1 MHHARTSMHTST
13 TVHMHAEKHAFS
25 LQAHALLHAVADTGK
40 HIRHTHTHANTIT
53 RTHTVTAGSPCLI
66 TPTKRLSLL
75 VSHNRARTQWKLM
88 DQFATERRWQS
99 WNVMGFDVDAELHYT
114 VQQERLK
121 TLSVCLLHMQRTLAV
136 KSVAAVVL
144 PCTQARARVWESRIH
159 KNILINTLLHIVYV

>member
-40 HIRHTHTHANTIT
+40 HTHANTIT

-66 TPTKRLSLL
+66 TPTKRLSPL

-144 PCTQARARVWESRIH
+144 TCTQARARVWESHIH